1 MQENFHHAKCL
12 ESRGTVRGGSGGM
25 RMVQRKSC
33 IRHGGEK
40 RCGPRG
46 EKKAAAHTDGGGL
59 TAGSYSLRCFS
70 VSQ

>member
-1 MQENFHHAKCL
+1 
-12 ESRGTVRGGSGGM
+12 M

-40 RCGPRG
+40 RCGPSG
-46 EKKAAAHTDGGGL
+46 EKKAAVHTDGGGL

>member
-1 MQENFHHAKCL
+1 MPGKQGA
-12 ESRGTVRGGSGGM
+12 VRGGSGGT
-25 RMVQRKSC
+25 RMVQWKSC

-46 EKKAAAHTDGGGL
+46 KKAAAHTDGGGL

>member
-1 MQENFHHAKCL
+1 MACKIPGKQGA
-12 ESRGTVRGGSGGM
+12 VRGESGGM

-40 RCGPRG
+40 RCGPSG
-46 EKKAAAHTDGGGL
+46 EKKAAVHTDGGGL